1 MRTARLLAS
10 AVSIALLASCAA
22 PSPPAESA
30 PAQPRVLRVCADPNN
45 LPFTNERLE
54 GFENRIAELIA
65 RDLGARVEYT
75 WWPQRRGFIR
85 STLRAGLC
93 DVVLGVPS
101 SFELAQ
107 PTRAYY
113 RSSYVFVTR
122 GDRDLKIASFDDP
135 QLRSLRIGVHLVGD
149 DGWNTPP
156 AHALAKRGII
166 DNVRGYTLYGDYSEE
181 SPPARLIDAVASGE
195 IDVAVAWGPLAG
207 YHAKQQQANL
217 ELTPVSPQI
226 DLPFLPFVF
235 DIAAAVRRGDDTL
248 REEIDGVLAKRSG
261 EIAAI
266 LDSYGVPREQ

>member
-10 AVSIALLASCAA
+10 AVSIALLANCAA

-217 ELTPVSPQI
+217 KLTPVSPQI